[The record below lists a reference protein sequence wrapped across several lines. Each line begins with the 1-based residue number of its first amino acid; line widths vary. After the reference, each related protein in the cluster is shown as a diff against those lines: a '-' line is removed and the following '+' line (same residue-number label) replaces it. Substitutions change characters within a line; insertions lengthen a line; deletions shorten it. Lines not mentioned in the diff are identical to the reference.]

1 MSLAAAPPTSD
12 RMSVSSKPSQN
23 SSSKSGPRSKRT
35 FIDSL
40 NLSRERESPSLMRSK
55 KPIGHSFKNQNDV
68 FPSLPHRGPGETH
81 GGQATNHNHELTM
94 GTQPMMRMMTTST
107 GTPKRIHGRSHRG
120 NLSPSPSLASAR
132 KFFQPQPRRDT
143 QNST

>member
-12 RMSVSSKPSQN
+12 RMRVSSKPSQN

-55 KPIGHSFKNQNDV
+55 KPIGHSFKIMGDGARQQR
-68 FPSLPHRGPGETH
+68 PSGRFVKMFLIVYDIECPTLPP
-81 GGQATNHNHELTM
+81 
-94 GTQPMMRMMTTST
+94 
-107 GTPKRIHGRSHRG
+107 
-120 NLSPSPSLASAR
+120 
-132 KFFQPQPRRDT
+132 
-143 QNST
+143 